1 METYTF
7 LATRW
12 DVGKAHEMIEAGD
25 ILQQGP
31 LDISGP
37 VKLLGL
43 HRVSEEHADA
53 LTEED
58 LERPVIIAKQKTME
72 DEPEDF
78 LMLIDGWHR
87 VWKAHKLG
95 RDTLPAVLLDGE
107 QLIVMG
113 LGR

>member
-12 DVGKAHEMIEAGD
+12 DVGKALEMIEAGD
-25 ILQQGP
+25 ILAEGP

-37 VKLLGL
+37 VQLLGL
-43 HRVSEEHADA
+43 HHVDKEYAEK

-58 LERPVIIAKQKTME
+58 LERHVIIAKQKTTE
-72 DEPEDF
+72 GEPEDF

-87 VWKAHKLG
+87 VWKAHELG
-95 RDTLPAVLLDGE
+95 RETLPAYMLDGE
-107 QLIVMG
+107 KLIVMG